1 MNNGLNYIGLA
12 RRSGRVEI
20 GEEAT
25 AAATRGHKA
34 FVVCTASD
42 ASPHSVRRAE
52 LFAEAASLPHLP
64 LPATKTELGAALG
77 RESCA
82 MLALCDAGLALAL
95 ARALLPTNPAFAP
108 AVEILTRSAARMQK
122 KSKRK

>member
-25 AAATRGHKA
+25 AAAARGRKA
-34 FVVCTASD
+34 FVVCTAHD
-42 ASPHSVRRAE
+42 ASPHSIRRAAD
-52 LFAEAASLPHLP
+52 FAEAARLPHLP
-64 LPATKTELGAALG
+64 LPATKAELGAILG
-77 RESCA
+77 RKSCA

-95 ARALLPTNPAFAP
+95 VETLFRDDPTLAPVREALTQ
-108 AVEILTRSAARMQK
+108 SAARMK
-122 KSKRK
+122 KKPKRK